1 MGKNTFD
8 NVVKDYFF
16 DDKKFKEN
24 IMLHYPENIEETG
37 HYVNF
42 SSYTPIDIAQ
52 ERYKTWQATGNAN
65 FNLNEVLDHFA
76 GVGKVTETVL
86 GSSNPQTD
94 EEATESVGTSLIVGG
109 AALGAGYVFDRVGL
123 TGVSTMAK
131 AAGGLALLNGS
142 VSAYNKYVN
151 DTKKNLNAN
160 QKREEQL
167 RAIPPLKPLS
177 SISLYQPGQL
187 TNAFAHG
194 WNESEGV
201 YHNSFF
207 NPKSEEAGSSLA
219 AGVEVIGKQ
228 LIGQMVSKVSEGL
241 SLRSREQSIG
251 QVINPRLGLTF
262 KRTNLRQ
269 FEMSFRFQPT
279 SKLEVEE
286 VIRIIFLFRYHSSSQ
301 IIKDT
306 AGFLL
311 QYPELWKIHFGNT
324 KSGDSSGEVNS
335 LLFKTTWSAL
345 TNVSVNYTPQALW
358 ATFENG
364 FPVDVQMDLRFQ
376 EVDMITK
383 DDLMEGY

>member
-1 MGKNTFD
+1 M
-8 NVVKDYFF
+8 
-16 DDKKFKEN
+16 
-24 IMLHYPENIEETG
+24 
-37 HYVNF
+37 
-42 SSYTPIDIAQ
+42 
-52 ERYKTWQATGNAN
+52 
-65 FNLNEVLDHFA
+65 
-76 GVGKVTETVL
+76 
-86 GSSNPQTD
+86 
-94 EEATESVGTSLIVGG
+94 
-109 AALGAGYVFDRVGL
+109 
-123 TGVSTMAK
+123 
-131 AAGGLALLNGS
+131 
-142 VSAYNKYVN
+142 
-151 DTKKNLNAN
+151 
-160 QKREEQL
+160 
-167 RAIPPLKPLS
+167 
-177 SISLYQPGQL
+177 
-187 TNAFAHG
+187 
-194 WNESEGV
+194 
-201 YHNSFF
+201 
-207 NPKSEEAGSSLA
+207 
-219 AGVEVIGKQ
+219 
-228 LIGQMVSKVSEGL
+228 SKVSEGL

>member
-52 ERYKTWQATGNAN
+52 ERYKTWQGTGNAN
-65 FNLNEVLDHFA
+65 LSTKVITDHFT
-76 GVGKVTETVL
+76 GGGKVIETIL
-86 GSSNPQTD
+86 GSSNPED
-94 EEATESVGTSLIVGG
+94 GEETTKAAAKKFIAAG
-109 AALGAGYVFDRVGL
+109 AALGAGYVFEKVGF
-123 TGVSTMAK
+123 TGVSKMAK
-131 AAGGLALLNGS
+131 AGAGLALLDTA
-142 VSAYNKYVN
+142 VFAYNKYV
-151 DTKKNLNAN
+151 DAEKENLNAN
-160 QKREEQL
+160 EEQL
-167 RAIPPLKPLS
+167 QAIPPLKPLS